1 MKASSINQKI
11 VTSHQ
16 RDICRLCCSKNLE
29 LVVRLDPTPVA
40 EKYLES
46 PEHAGQ
52 VPVYPLNLYMCSDCG
67 HVQLLHIIDPEF
79 LYRDFNYRSAGTRS
93 LLEHFEQTA
102 ESVACSYKFDSHP
115 LAVDIG
121 SNDGS
126 LLKFFKNRGFNVLG
140 VDPAVEIAAEAS
152 TAGVPTLSEFLTPK
166 VVQHILSNHG
176 PAAVVCAFNVFA
188 HTDDL
193 EGMTSCIRDLLAPNG
208 IFVFECSYLKDILE
222 KMLLGTIFH
231 EHLSHHSIAP
241 LRAFL
246 ERLGLELIDVQQ
258 NDIQGGSIVGI
269 AQRKWGCRPV
279 LPSVEN
285 FIVAERDMKL
295 QSPETVKEFSQKLT
309 SIRTEISSFTQA
321 EKKQGKRFWGFGAA
335 RSGTTLMAQL
345 DLGNVIERIVDD
357 NPSKQNKFTP
367 LYGIPVVATEH
378 LYHEKPDFA
387 FILAWIHASKIVASH
402 QRYLEEGGKFITC
415 FPRPCIIGNT
425 GIVPL

>member
-1 MKASSINQKI
+1 
-11 VTSHQ
+11 
-16 RDICRLCCSKNLE
+16 
-29 LVVRLDPTPVA
+29 
-40 EKYLES
+40 
-46 PEHAGQ
+46 
-52 VPVYPLNLYMCSDCG
+52 
-67 HVQLLHIIDPEF
+67 
-79 LYRDFNYRSAGTRS
+79 
-93 LLEHFEQTA
+93 
-102 ESVACSYKFDSHP
+102 
-115 LAVDIG
+115 
-121 SNDGS
+121 
-126 LLKFFKNRGFNVLG
+126 
-140 VDPAVEIAAEAS
+140 
-152 TAGVPTLSEFLTPK
+152 
-166 VVQHILSNHG
+166 
-176 PAAVVCAFNVFA
+176 
-188 HTDDL
+188 
-193 EGMTSCIRDLLAPNG
+193 
-208 IFVFECSYLKDILE
+208 
-222 KMLLGTIFH
+222 
-231 EHLSHHSIAP
+231 
-241 LRAFL
+241 
-246 ERLGLELIDVQQ
+246 LGLELIDVQQ

-285 FIVAERDMKL
+285 FIVAERDMNL
-295 QSPETVKEFSQKLT
+295 QSPEVVKEFSQKLT
-309 SIRTEISSFTQA
+309 SIRTEISRFTQA